1 MPRLDKFI
9 QDILENTPHE
19 GQFDKMKTFK
29 EVKSN
34 LKEAVATK
42 THLQYI
48 RAKTAGNNHFEARRY
63 IADQILRDSKLA
75 MAYKSLEVIHDT
87 YGRIIGNDA
96 VQIRQRLEKM
106 LMSDLKR
113 KVSNWDEVHSAL

>member
-1 MPRLDKFI
+1 MPRSFI
-9 QDILENTPHE
+9 DDLLHNTPNSDMFK
-19 GQFDKMKTFK
+19 GMKTFK
-29 EVKSN
+29 QVKNN
-34 LKEAVATK
+34 LQEAVATK

-63 IADQILRDSKLA
+63 IADQILRDKKLA
-75 MAYKSLEVIHDT
+75 DTYKALEVIHDT

-113 KVSNWDEVHSAL
+113 KVSNWDEIHSAL

>member
-1 MPRLDKFI
+1 MPRSFI
-9 QDILENTPHE
+9 DDLLHNTPNSDMFK
-19 GQFDKMKTFK
+19 GMKTFK
-29 EVKSN
+29 QVKNN
-34 LKEAVATK
+34 LQEAVATK

-63 IADQILRDSKLA
+63 IADQILRDKKLA
-75 MAYKSLEVIHDT
+75 DAYKALEVIHDT

-113 KVSNWDEVHSAL
+113 KVSNWDEIHSAL

>member
-1 MPRLDKFI
+1 MPRSFI
-9 QDILENTPHE
+9 DDLLHNTPNSDMFK
-19 GQFDKMKTFK
+19 GMKTFK
-29 EVKSN
+29 QVKNN
-34 LKEAVATK
+34 LQEAVATK

-63 IADQILRDSKLA
+63 IADQILRDKKLA
-75 MAYKSLEVIHDT
+75 DAYKALEVIHDT

>member
-1 MPRLDKFI
+1 MPRSFI
-9 QDILENTPHE
+9 DDLLHNTPNSDMFK
-19 GQFDKMKTFK
+19 GMKTFK
-29 EVKSN
+29 QVKNN
-34 LKEAVATK
+34 LQEAVATK

-63 IADQILRDSKLA
+63 IADQILRDKKLA
-75 MAYKSLEVIHDT
+75 DAYKALEVIHDT

-96 VQIRQRLEKM
+96 VQLRQRLEKM

-113 KVSNWDEVHSAL
+113 KVSNWDEIHSAL

>member
-1 MPRLDKFI
+1 MPRSFI
-9 QDILENTPHE
+9 DDLLHNTPNSDMFK
-19 GQFDKMKTFK
+19 GMKTFK
-29 EVKSN
+29 QVKNN
-34 LKEAVATK
+34 LQEAVATK

-63 IADQILRDSKLA
+63 IADQILRDKKLA
-75 MAYKSLEVIHDT
+75 DAYKALEVIQDT

-113 KVSNWDEVHSAL
+113 KVSNWDEIHSAL

>member
-1 MPRLDKFI
+1 MPRSFI
-9 QDILENTPHE
+9 DDLLHNTPNSDMFK
-19 GQFDKMKTFK
+19 GMKTFK
-29 EVKSN
+29 QVKNN
-34 LKEAVATK
+34 LQEAVATK

>member
-1 MPRLDKFI
+1 MPRSFI
-9 QDILENTPHE
+9 DDLLHNTPNSDMFK
-19 GQFDKMKTFK
+19 GMKTFK
-29 EVKSN
+29 QVKNN
-34 LKEAVATK
+34 LQEAVATK

-63 IADQILRDSKLA
+63 IAVQILGDKKLA
-75 MAYKSLEVIHDT
+75 DAYKALEVIHET

-113 KVSNWDEVHSAL
+113 KVSNWDEIHSAL

>member
-1 MPRLDKFI
+1 MPRSFI
-9 QDILENTPHE
+9 DDLLHNTPNSDMFK
-19 GQFDKMKTFK
+19 GMKTFK
-29 EVKSN
+29 EVKNN
-34 LKEAVATK
+34 LQEAVATK
-42 THLQYI
+42 TNLQYI

-63 IADQILRDSKLA
+63 IADQILRDKKLA
-75 MAYKSLEVIHDT
+75 DAYKALEVIHDT

-113 KVSNWDEVHSAL
+113 KVSNWDEIHSAL